1 VENVGKILEPVRL
14 LIEEELAN
22 DVEHLTMKGVVYP
35 HPFSVTK
42 SIV

>member
-1 VENVGKILEPVRL
+1 MPKCGNVGKISDG
-14 LIEEELAN
+14 LIEEELAK
-22 DVEHLTMKGVVYP
+22 DVVHLTMMGVVYP